1 VSRIV
6 PAEPAA
12 IAAAAEELRAGRLV
26 AFPTETVYGLGA
38 LARDPAAVA
47 EVFRAKGRPAD
58 HPLIVHLASAEQ
70 LGAWADPVP
79 EAARRL
85 AARFWPG
92 PLSLVLRRAAGVAD
106 VVTGG
111 QATVALRAP
120 AHPVARA
127 LLRALGEAI
136 AAPSANRFG
145 RISPTTAGH
154 VAAEFAERELT
165 ILDGGPCRVGLES
178 TILDLSGPRP
188 RLLRPGAVSADE
200 LAAALGREVAL
211 ADAGPEDTAPEDAAA
226 RPEPQAPRAPGRLA
240 SHYAPRAP
248 LRWVAAGDLD
258 REVAATP
265 RAALLLRAAARPDG
279 HRGPW
284 RRLPRD
290 AAGYG
295 RGLYAALRE
304 LDAGGPP
311 ELLVERPPS
320 GPPWTAVRDRLRR
333 AAGPRHDAPD
343 AEPTPEEER

>member
-12 IAAAAEELRAGRLV
+12 VAAAAEALRAGRLV

-58 HPLIVHLASAEQ
+58 HPLIVHLAAAEE
-70 LGAWADPVP
+70 LDGWADPVP
-79 EAARRL
+79 AAARRL
-85 AARFWPG
+85 ALRFWPG
-92 PLSLVLRRAAGVAD
+92 PLTLVLRRAAHVAD

-145 RISPTTAGH
+145 RISPTTAEH
-154 VAAEFAERELT
+154 VAAEFADRELT

-188 RLLRPGAVSADE
+188 RLLRPGAVSAAE
-200 LAAALGREVAL
+200 LAAALGREVVP
-211 ADAGPEDTAPEDAAA
+211 ADADGGASAGDAQV
-226 RPEPQAPRAPGRLA
+226 EPPRAPGRLA

-248 LRWVAAGDLD
+248 LRRVAAADLA
-258 REVAATP
+258 REIAAAP
-265 RAALLLRAAARPDG
+265 AAALLLRGAARPDG

-311 ELLVERPPS
+311 ELLVERPPA
-320 GPPWTAVRDRLRR
+320 GDRWTAVHDRLRR
-333 AAGPRHDAPD
+333 AAGPRDAAP
-343 AEPTPEEER
+343 EPGATPEEER